1 MIDTTQTSRR
11 CPLCG
16 SWFLTPVLYP
26 PLVRCGECGLVFRN
40 IQGAQERVK
49 EGYEARY
56 SMLEL
61 EQWVQDRRGP
71 LYREFLIRYRPAPG
85 RNRLLDVG
93 CGTGQFLLLARAEG
107 WDVTGVEIA
116 EGGTESARAA
126 GLPVLTGS
134 LATQALP
141 ESSFNVVTLW
151 NVLDCL
157 PNPVEHVTVAKR
169 VLAPGGV
176 LCARVCNLSFHSTLW
191 RLSRRF
197 QRWPRLAALLAKHY
211 FFNQVSFNARTLRQT
226 LEQGGFGKIEIANS
240 LPSYGDPYHTLR
252 WGGDGLLQAVKRSIS
267 TLGWVIAAGSGGK
280 VLLGSSLLATAVK
293 EDSPCPDGREEMRGQ
308 MTLRVLFVSDVSP
321 LTVSSGGE
329 RVLREQASRLAKLGH
344 QVRVLSRSP
353 EGGAREPVES
363 EGVRVHHFPAD
374 RRSLLRFVR
383 DSILGA
389 RQAAAQALSDTDA
402 DVLQLHQPLSGVGV
416 LSSPAATRIPSL
428 YTFLSPAPLEYR
440 SRRAINASLLAR
452 WAGTPGTALLWVI
465 EGICLRRASRIHVLS
480 EFSATQLQKLYRI
493 PSERIVKIPGGVDT
507 ERFRPAE
514 DRDRVRK
521 ALGLPT
527 RTVLLFTLRNLEPRM
542 GLDALI
548 RAMATLRQYAPEAR
562 LLIGGTGS
570 LRQALESLT
579 ASLGLRDQV
588 SFLGFIPETELP
600 LYYQAADAFV
610 LPSRELEGFGL
621 VTAEALACGTPVLGT
636 RVGAIPEVLGGLG
649 ADLLFDRGDYEAIAR
664 GIRNHLKRAL
674 ADPGGYEALR
684 RRCRDY
690 AVSRFSWDQV
700 AKQMEQELFALAGG
714 FAGGEA
720 RPT

>member
-1 MIDTTQTSRR
+1 M
-11 CPLCG
+11 
-16 SWFLTPVLYP
+16 
-26 PLVRCGECGLVFRN
+26 
-40 IQGAQERVK
+40 GA
-49 EGYEARY
+49 
-56 SMLEL
+56 
-61 EQWVQDRRGP
+61 
-71 LYREFLIRYRPAPG
+71 
-85 RNRLLDVG
+85 
-93 CGTGQFLLLARAEG
+93 
-107 WDVTGVEIA
+107 
-116 EGGTESARAA
+116 
-126 GLPVLTGS
+126 
-134 LATQALP
+134 
-141 ESSFNVVTLW
+141 
-151 NVLDCL
+151 
-157 PNPVEHVTVAKR
+157 
-169 VLAPGGV
+169 
-176 LCARVCNLSFHSTLW
+176 
-191 RLSRRF
+191 
-197 QRWPRLAALLAKHY
+197 
-211 FFNQVSFNARTLRQT
+211 
-226 LEQGGFGKIEIANS
+226 
-240 LPSYGDPYHTLR
+240 
-252 WGGDGLLQAVKRSIS
+252 
-267 TLGWVIAAGSGGK
+267 
-280 VLLGSSLLATAVK
+280 
-293 EDSPCPDGREEMRGQ
+293 Q

-321 LTVSSGGE
+321 LAVRSGAE

-363 EGVRVHHFPAD
+363 EGVRIHHFPVD

-570 LRQALESLT
+570 LRQELESLT

-649 ADLLFDRGDYEAIAR
+649 ADLLFDRGDYEAIGR

-674 ADPGGYEALR
+674 ADPEGYEALR

-700 AKQMEQELFALAGG
+700 ARQLEQELLALAADHRGSGMRMARGG
-714 FAGGEA
+714 KEIDGDELAEKSFGGEKGPDHGA
-720 RPT
+720 TREALGLPDKSHPNIQEEEDDNDPSHVQLYPLGSFRPGPRDRRNLPPHSHSLRGDRGAGVSRVLDRAAALRGDPAAPRVRPTGEAVTGERVAMEEREIRIL